1 MSSTVWFEGL
11 NDEARDQQFGST
23 TARGKITGSACAAR
37 GLKRNKGEGSNS
49 GSGDQL
55 MRTSSSFKW
64 KETFFFFFFNKGG
77 LIHVPA
83 AKRVLCYWG
92 SIRECSLKNTGFK
105 QNLKYRRQRYSKWIF
120 SWGIDSFYQLLC
132 EIGWFVVHLLRD
144 KQLRTR
150 VFVTR

>member
-37 GLKRNKGEGSNS
+37 GLKRNKDEGSNS

-64 KETFFFFFFNKGG
+64 KITFFFFFF
-77 LIHVPA
+77 
-83 AKRVLCYWG
+83 
-92 SIRECSLKNTGFK
+92 
-105 QNLKYRRQRYSKWIF
+105 
-120 SWGIDSFYQLLC
+120 
-132 EIGWFVVHLLRD
+132 LLREVSSMC
-144 KQLRTR
+144 QLPKEF
-150 VFVTR
+150 FVTGGRSENVV